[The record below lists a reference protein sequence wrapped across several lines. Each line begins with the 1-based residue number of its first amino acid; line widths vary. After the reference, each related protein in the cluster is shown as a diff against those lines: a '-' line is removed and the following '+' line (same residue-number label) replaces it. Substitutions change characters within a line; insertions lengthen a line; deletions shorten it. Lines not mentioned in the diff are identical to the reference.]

1 MAKMK
6 VDIVDGPIDLG
17 KPGKP
22 KYRTVHKDGK
32 VVKLRVVDADS
43 PHFAA
48 EFESSFRA
56 SVRKAREEN
65 RALKDI
71 P

>member
-43 PHFAA
+43 PNFGA
-48 EFESSFRA
+48 EFLASFKA

-65 RALKDI
+65 RAIKAKD
-71 P
+71 

>member
-6 VDIVDGPIDLG
+6 IDIVDGPIDLG
-17 KPGKP
+17 RPGKP
-22 KYRTVHKDGK
+22 KYRTVHQDGK

-43 PHFAA
+43 PLFGA
-48 EFESSFRA
+48 EFEASFRA

-65 RALKDI
+65 RAIKS
-71 P
+71 PR

>member
-6 VDIVDGPIDLG
+6 IDIVDGPIDLG

-22 KYRTVHKDGK
+22 KYRTVRHDGK
-32 VVKLRVVDADS
+32 LVKLRVVDADS
-43 PHFAA
+43 PRFGA
-48 EFESSFRA
+48 EFEASFRA

-65 RALKDI
+65 RAIKSSH
-71 P
+71 